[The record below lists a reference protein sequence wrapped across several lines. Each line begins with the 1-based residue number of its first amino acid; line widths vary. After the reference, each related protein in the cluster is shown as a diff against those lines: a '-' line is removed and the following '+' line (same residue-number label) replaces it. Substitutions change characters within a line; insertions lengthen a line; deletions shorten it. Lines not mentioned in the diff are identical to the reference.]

1 VILLPVAK
9 DGNNILREK
18 VDKAIDLSQED
29 CLYIKLFMGY
39 LSKSKR
45 RLSQKRLREIP
56 FTDLPSAVNIYSWDT
71 NQS

>member
-9 DGNNILREK
+9 DGNTILREK
-18 VDKAIDLSQED
+18 VDKVIDLSQED

-45 RLSQKRLREIP
+45 RLSQKGLQEIAL
-56 FTDLPSAVNIYSWDT
+56 TDLPSAVNI
-71 NQS
+71 QS

>member
-1 VILLPVAK
+1 MILLPVAK
-9 DGNNILREK
+9 DGDTILREK
-18 VDKAIDLSQED
+18 VDKVIDLSQED

-45 RLSQKRLREIP
+45 RLSQKGLQEIAL
-56 FTDLPSAVNIYSWDT
+56 TDLPPAINIQSWGT